1 MMLETILSKC
11 DKRYEEPID
20 EQCVDCSYGDHCPHD
35 CEKCL
40 DFIHNPSHAPDGAPK
55 RKYDC
60 THMADFYT
68 CKYSC
73 RYTSEIM
80 SSPVIKCKKSRG
92 KNEVLWRR

>member
-11 DKRYEEPID
+11 DARYENPD
-20 EQCVDCSYGDHCPHD
+20 CEQCVDCSYGGCCPRD
-35 CEKCL
+35 CEKYL
-40 DFIHNPSHAPDGAPK
+40 GYIHDPSHAPDGAPE

-60 THMADFYT
+60 THIADVYT

-80 SSPVIKCKKSRG
+80 YALESWCDTILVDNLCSR
-92 KNEVLWRR
+92 K

>member
-60 THMADFYT
+60 THMGVPD
-68 CKYSC
+68 K
-73 RYTSEIM
+73 E
-80 SSPVIKCKKSRG
+80 
-92 KNEVLWRR
+92 